1 MAIGDAAAGL
11 VPLVVTLNIVSG
23 LTCGPRDVSHA
34 GSRSVTIAVDVRG
47 ILDQRG
53 ARHVR
58 TAALVSLTLV
68 AAAATLA
75 GQQRFKAGVDL
86 IHFGVVVTDRS
97 GAPIEGLTADD
108 FEVLEEGKRQ
118 TITHFA
124 AGDPAAMPPLH
135 LGFLLDLSGSME
147 NEIADVRTAA
157 IKFLSA
163 VDTAVDVTLVD
174 FDTEVRLARFQADD
188 FPRLIERIRMRDPK
202 GWTAFYDALA
212 TYLNGTVGQTGQ
224 KIAVL
229 YTDGADTRSTL
240 NRGEIMEL
248 LRASD
253 VTLYTIGY
261 LEGHS
266 SSARMDQRQLLGRF
280 SDTTGGQAFFP
291 SSLKEIDK
299 IYERIRNEI
308 MSRYSIGY
316 VSADTRTDGAW
327 RNVEIR
333 VTRKDLRNIK
343 VRTRGGYFAPYRT
356 P

>member
-1 MAIGDAAAGL
+1 
-11 VPLVVTLNIVSG
+11 
-23 LTCGPRDVSHA
+23 
-34 GSRSVTIAVDVRG
+34 VR
-47 ILDQRG
+47 
-53 ARHVR
+53 H
-58 TAALVSLTLV
+58 AALVSLAV
-68 AAAATLA
+68 AAAAAILS
-75 GQQRFKAGVDL
+75 GQQRFRAGVDL
-86 IHFGVVVTDRS
+86 VHFGVVVTDRS
-97 GAPIEGLTADD
+97 GAPITGLTAED
-108 FEVLEEGKRQ
+108 FEIVEEGKPQ

-147 NEIADVRTAA
+147 NEIDDVRTAA
-157 IKFLSA
+157 IRFLGA

-174 FDTEVRLARFQADD
+174 FDTEVRLARFQAGD

-212 TYLNGTVGQTGQ
+212 TYLHGTSGQSGQ

-240 NRGEIMEL
+240 NRGEIMDL

-261 LEGHS
+261 LEGHT
-266 SSARMDQRQLLGRF
+266 SSARLDQRQLLGRF
-280 SDTTGGQAFFP
+280 SDSTGGQAFFP

-299 IYERIRNEI
+299 IYDRIRNEI
-308 MSRYSIGY
+308 LSRYSMGY
-316 VSADTRTDGAW
+316 VSTDTRTDGAW

-333 VTRKDLRNIK
+333 VTRKDLRNVR
-343 VRTRGGYFAPYRT
+343 VRTRGGYYAPYRT